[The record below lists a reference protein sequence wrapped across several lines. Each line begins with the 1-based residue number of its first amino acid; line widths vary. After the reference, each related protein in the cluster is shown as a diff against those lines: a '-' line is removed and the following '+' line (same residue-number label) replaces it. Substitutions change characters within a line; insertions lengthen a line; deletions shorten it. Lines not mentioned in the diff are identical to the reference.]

1 MLERV
6 TAAPL
11 ARRPAVPGPADP
23 EGASGRPAEVRRREL
38 AEFLRSRRER
48 LRSDHVGLPVT
59 GRRRTPGLRR
69 EEVAAL
75 AGVGVTWYTWLEQA
89 RNVTPSAQV
98 LEAISRALQLDGPEQ
113 THLFVLAGLGPSR
126 PAEAAPAVD
135 PGVAHLLRQLEPFPA
150 VLSNARYDLLA
161 YNSTYRHVISDL
173 DLLPPQERN
182 TVWLMACHP
191 AWREAVVDHADLL
204 ARLIGQFRAGM
215 AQQPDDPGWRQLL
228 RRLRAASPEFVEQ
241 WERHEVRGLENMVK
255 TLVSPRAGLLR
266 LRLTHLWLDP
276 ALTQRISVYS
286 PIDDDSR
293 RRLVAL
299 AASVAEPGAP
309 ATTA

>member
-48 LRSDHVGLPVT
+48 LRPDHVGLPVT

-173 DLLPPQERN
+173 DLLPPQEPGMMDQVGSVARDVFFG
-182 TVWLMACHP
+182 TTGPRGGRHP
-191 AWREAVVDHADLL
+191 GLLDSFVKSAARGAGSTLGREVT
-204 ARLIGQFRAGM
+204 
-215 AQQPDDPGWRQLL
+215 
-228 RRLRAASPEFVEQ
+228 
-241 WERHEVRGLENMVK
+241 RGLFGS
-255 TLVSPRAGLLR
+255 LFG
-266 LRLTHLWLDP
+266 
-276 ALTQRISVYS
+276 
-286 PIDDDSR
+286 R
-293 RRLVAL
+293 R
-299 AASVAEPGAP
+299 
-309 ATTA
+309 